1 MTEEYDDAITEWYMK
16 ARHTD
21 PLDYICTQR
30 VLNSNQTGKNILILN
45 TKISPCEI
53 LKKIAMFKMI
63 SNFV

>member
-30 VLNSNQTGKNILILN
+30 ILNSNQAGKNILILIQ
-45 TKISPCEI
+45 KSA
-53 LKKIAMFKMI
+53 LARY
-63 SNFV
+63 